1 MRFEISRLDPSCP
14 THPIYGL
21 AGSRTA
27 TLPGLYRKAANLKQ
41 GRSNEGLRTRG
52 GARKLIAG
60 ILAEVCR
67 SRTDRSVKTD
77 PQDLKSWA
85 NTGPHALPR

>member
-1 MRFEISRLDPSCP
+1 MSHPPHLWLGAESR
-14 THPIYGL
+14 
-21 AGSRTA
+21 R
-27 TLPGLYRKAANLKQ
+27 TLPGLCRKAANLKQ
-41 GRSNEGLRTRG
+41 GRATRALEREVW
-52 GARKLIAG
+52 GAKLIAG